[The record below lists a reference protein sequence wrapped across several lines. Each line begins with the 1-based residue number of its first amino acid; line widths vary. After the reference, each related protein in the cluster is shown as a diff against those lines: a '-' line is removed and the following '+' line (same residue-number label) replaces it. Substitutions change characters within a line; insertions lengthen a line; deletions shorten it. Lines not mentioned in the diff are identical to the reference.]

1 MTPSRADVKAR
12 LERLRDE
19 IRRHDRLYY
28 VEDRPELTDAAY
40 DALYR
45 ELVALEAAH
54 PELADPT
61 SPTQR
66 VPGAVAEGLKAF
78 RHPVPMVSIDN
89 VTSEEALREWDAS
102 MRAFL
107 KRPEG
112 EPFAFSVE
120 PKIDGASLELVYE
133 HGRLVVAATR
143 GDGTE
148 GEDVTAN
155 VRTLR
160 SVPLRLDDPSPPPYV
175 CVRGEAYVRID
186 DFRRLNQ
193 AGTLAGEKPYAN
205 PRNFCAGSLRMKD
218 PRVPASRPIRYYAYV
233 IAKLEGR
240 AVASQTEALALL
252 RGWGFPVSEWSVG
265 VTGLDAVV
273 AHFRKVEAARDTLPF
288 EIDGVVVKVD
298 DTALQE
304 RLGMRSRSPRW
315 AVAWKFPARG
325 ATTRLKGV
333 VWSVG
338 RTGVVSPV
346 ADLEPVAVGG
356 VTVSSATLHNADE
369 LERLDVRVGDE
380 VVVERAGDVIPKVA
394 AVVAER
400 RTGREAR
407 PAVPTHC
414 PACATALVR
423 DAEKVALRCP
433 NRGCPAQTEARI
445 LHFVS
450 RGGLDVLG
458 LGPKQVRQLLDAAP
472 PLLAD
477 AADLFALHR
486 HRDRLVALERQ
497 GETSVQNLLDRL
509 EAAKEPPLDR
519 FLFALGIPEVGE
531 RGAKLLAE
539 AFRTLD
545 ALRAASVEQ
554 LDELDEVGPA
564 MATSV
569 HDWFLDPENAA
580 LLDRLLAAG
589 VRPQPPAA
597 KTASR
602 FTGKTIVFT
611 GTLPT
616 LSRDEAKALAEALG
630 ARVGSSV
637 SSKTDLVVAGEDAG
651 SKLKKAKELGIETA
665 DEAEF
670 LRRAG
675 RGPAGG
681 GSAGAA
687 TSTPS
692 TDGGLF
698 G

>member
-1 MTPSRADVKAR
+1 MTSSRADVPAR

-28 VEDRPELTDAAY
+28 VEDRPELSDAAY

-54 PELADPT
+54 PELADPA

-66 VPGAVAEGLKAF
+66 VPGAVAEGLRAF

-89 VTSEEALREWDAS
+89 VTSEEALREWDTS

-107 KRPEG
+107 KRPAD

-148 GEDVTAN
+148 GEDVTPN

-160 SVPLRLDDPSPPPYV
+160 SVPLRLDDPAPPAYV
-175 CVRGEAYVRID
+175 CVRGEAYVRKD
-186 DFRRLNQ
+186 DFARLNQ
-193 AGTLAGEKPYAN
+193 AGTLEGEKPYAN

-218 PRVPASRPIRYYAYV
+218 PRIPASRPIRFLAYV
-233 IAKLEGR
+233 IAKLDGR
-240 AVASQTEALALL
+240 VVASQTEALARL
-252 RGWGFPVSEWSVG
+252 RGWGFPVSAWNASA
-265 VTGLDAVV
+265 TGLDAVV
-273 AHFRKVEAARDTLPF
+273 AHFRRLETARDDLPF

-298 DTALQE
+298 DTGLQE

-369 LERLDVRVGDE
+369 LARLDVRVGDE
-380 VVVERAGDVIPKVA
+380 VLVERAGDVIPKVA
-394 AVVAER
+394 AVHTER

-407 PAVPTHC
+407 PDVPTHC
-414 PACATALVR
+414 PACRTALVR
-423 DAEKVALRCP
+423 DADKVALRCP
-433 NRGCPAQTEARI
+433 NRACPAQTEARI
-445 LHFVS
+445 LHFAS
-450 RGGLDVLG
+450 RGGLDILG
-458 LGPKQVRQLLDAAP
+458 LGPKQVRQLLDARP
-472 PLLAD
+472 PLLVD
-477 AADLFALHR
+477 VADLFGLHG
-486 HRDRLVALERQ
+486 HRERLVALERQ
-497 GETSVQNLLDRL
+497 GETSVQNLLDRI
-509 EAAKEPPLDR
+509 EGAKRPTLDR
-519 FLFALGIPEVGE
+519 FLFALGMPEVGE

-539 AFRTLD
+539 AFRSLE
-545 ALRAASVEQ
+545 AVRAADVEH

-564 MATSV
+564 MATAV
-569 HDWFLDPENAA
+569 HTWFRDPENVA
-580 LLDRLLAAG
+580 LVDRLLAAG
-589 VRPQPPAA
+589 VAPEPPPRKADS
-597 KTASR
+597 T
-602 FTGKTIVFT
+602 FTGKTLVFT

-616 LSRDEAKALAEALG
+616 LSRDEAKALAESLG

-637 SSKTDLVVAGEDAG
+637 SSKTDLLVAGEDAG
-651 SKLKKAKELGIETA
+651 SKLKKAKELGIETV

-675 RGPAGG
+675 RTAPPA
-681 GSAGAA
+681 
-687 TSTPS
+687 P
-692 TDGGLF
+692 
-698 G
+698 

>member
-1 MTPSRADVKAR
+1 MTSSRADVPAR
-12 LERLRDE
+12 LERLRHE

-54 PELADPT
+54 PALADAS

-66 VPGAVAEGLKAF
+66 VPGAVAEGLRAF
-78 RHPVPMVSIDN
+78 RHPVPMVSIDS
-89 VTSEEALREWDAS
+89 VRSEEALREWDAS
-102 MRAFL
+102 LRTFL

-112 EPFAFSVE
+112 EPFGCSVE

-160 SVPLRLDDPSPPPYV
+160 SVPLRLDDPAPPAYV
-175 CVRGEAYVRID
+175 CVRGEAYVRKD
-186 DFRRLNQ
+186 DFARLNHEGSLQ
-193 AGTLAGEKPYAN
+193 GEKPYAN

-218 PRVPASRPIRYYAYV
+218 PRIPASRPIRFLAYV
-233 IAKLEGR
+233 IAKLDGG
-240 AVASQTEALALL
+240 AAASQTEALARL
-252 RGWGFPVSEWSVG
+252 RGWGFPVSAWNAS

-273 AHFRKVEAARDTLPF
+273 AHFRRLEAARDELPF

-298 DTALQE
+298 GTALQE

-325 ATTRLKGV
+325 ATTRLKGI

-369 LERLDVRVGDE
+369 LERLGVLVGDE

-394 AVVAER
+394 AVVTER

-407 PAVPTHC
+407 PVVPTHC
-414 PACATALVR
+414 PACGTALVR

-433 NRGCPAQTEARI
+433 NRSCPAQTEARI
-445 LHFVS
+445 LHFAS
-450 RGGLDVLG
+450 RGGLDVQG
-458 LGPKQVRQLLDAAP
+458 LGPKQVRQLLDATP
-472 PLLAD
+472 PLVAD
-477 AADLFALHR
+477 AADLFGLHA

-497 GETSVQNLLDRL
+497 GETSVQNLLDRI
-509 EAAKEPPLDR
+509 EGAKRPTLDR
-519 FLFALGIPEVGE
+519 LLFALGIPEVGE

-545 ALRAASVEQ
+545 AVRAADVAH

-569 HDWFLDPENAA
+569 HAWFRAPENAA
-580 LLDRLLAAG
+580 LVDRLRTAG
-589 VRPQPPAA
+589 VAPQPPPSKAA
-597 KTASR
+597 ST
-602 FTGKTIVFT
+602 FTGKTLVFT

-637 SSKTDLVVAGEDAG
+637 SAMTDLLVAGEDAG
-651 SKLKKAKELGIETA
+651 SKLKKAKELGIETV

-675 RGPAGG
+675 RTAPPG
-681 GSAGAA
+681 
-687 TSTPS
+687 
-692 TDGGLF
+692 
-698 G
+698 